1 MSAFVRCLTHVR
13 LTGSLDSGLL
23 GNAFDNQLG
32 GNSGSNAIDGAGGDD
47 TLLLQ
52 GKFSDYSIQKNA
64 IRILIQDTMENRDGS
79 IEARNIETIKFQ
91 DQSRASV
98 DF

>member
-1 MSAFVRCLTHVR
+1 
-13 LTGSLDSGLL
+13 
-23 GNAFDNQLG
+23 
-32 GNSGSNAIDGAGGDD
+32 
-47 TLLLQ
+47 LQ

-64 IRILIQDTMENRDGS
+64 IRILIQDSMENRDGS